1 MILRSKFVQYFGLAF
16 KISFKGYFLES
27 FHANYV
33 EAFSKMVSLTLCTF
47 KHFQSFSKSFKVIL
61 ECLSTMA
68 MLNLNVV
75 LVHCYFHCG
84 NKCNARLSFKRTTQ
98 GNISTTWKPFY
109 KKKSFR
115 QNVYFTSRC
124 SFYSKIKYVANRHI
138 P

>member
-68 MLNLNVV
+68 MLNLNVL

-84 NKCNARLSFKRTTQ
+84 NKCNARLSFLNEQPKETFQQLENHFIRRSHSGKMFILHLDVVFIQ
-98 GNISTTWKPFY
+98 KLIM
-109 KKKSFR
+109 
-115 QNVYFTSRC
+115 
-124 SFYSKIKYVANRHI
+124 
-138 P
+138 